1 MNLINSVTSGMNLNF
16 NNGFFNGGMNNL
28 NNINIVDNDDDNDD
42 FDFIHEKKRTIYF
55 RIR

>member
-28 NNINIVDNDDDNDD
+28 NNINIV
-42 FDFIHEKKRTIYF
+42 EKRTIYF